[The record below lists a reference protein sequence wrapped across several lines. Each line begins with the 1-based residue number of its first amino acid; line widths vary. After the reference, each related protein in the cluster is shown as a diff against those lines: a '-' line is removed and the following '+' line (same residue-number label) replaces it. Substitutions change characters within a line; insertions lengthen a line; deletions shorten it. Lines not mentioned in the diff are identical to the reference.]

1 MTRLRVI
8 DEAEQDLL
16 EAMEWYEARRTGLGD
31 EFSEAYEAGLR
42 SIVRSPTSFAPCEV
56 PRVARH
62 FRRCFLKR
70 FPYSIVFELVGDEI
84 VVVSVAHAKR
94 RFAFWR
100 HRRT

>member
-31 EFSEAYEAGLR
+31 ALSDAYEDALR
-42 SIVRSPTSFAPCEV
+42 SIARSP
-56 PRVARH
+56 
-62 FRRCFLKR
+62 
-70 FPYSIVFELVGDEI
+70 IVFELIGDEI

>member
-16 EAMEWYEARRTGLGD
+16 EAMEWYEARRAGLGD
-31 EFSEAYEAGLR
+31 ELSDAYEDALR

-56 PRVARH
+56 PRVPRH

-70 FPYSIVFELVGDEI
+70 FPSP
-84 VVVSVAHAKR
+84 SSSN
-94 RFAFWR
+94 
-100 HRRT
+100 